1 MTTLTAAKA
10 KTKTAT
16 QAPIPGGY
24 AGKLLRVDMTKGK
37 CWAEPWTAEQM
48 REQVGGIGLVAMI
61 LYKETAKGKKNTS
74 TDDPANGLI
83 LCTGALAW
91 VLMWANAG
99 LTV

>member
-10 KTKTAT
+10 KTKTRA

-48 REQVGGIGLVAMI
+48 REQVGGIGLGAMI
-61 LYKETAKGKKNTS
+61 LYKETAKGKKNAS
-74 TDDPANGLI
+74 WDDPENRLI
-83 LCTGALAW
+83 IGTRLLYTSPSPRDCS
-91 VLMWANAG
+91 
-99 LTV
+99 